1 MVLSLYKT
9 EVAADTD
16 EWDSSDPPSWM
27 AVVTG
32 LNVAI
37 AVSYLACKPPQTL
50 TLSLKTRLL
59 TSVFYILLACLAGTV
74 GTWIMLS
81 DDTRSQF
88 RSLILC
94 GARSWVFLPVIMM
107 FLRESSIG
115 APLVAIVAAA
125 LMAAYWSRLIGL
137 ATHGSAEATQSR
149 YGVEKH
155 LFITQLRFERV
166 SRYTIGAT
174 LCLYAAFFSAVN
186 AELELW
192 TLFLGSAVFLLVSQI
207 TTPQA
212 RVELEATR
220 RQNQSLRAYSSY
232 AWIAGAL
239 CLAFIALSASSGTSD
254 RIWQLRAFHVWRQNL
269 LPPRPVKQPSEDHS
283 SEGYRAIVLWP
294 IQKKEKVIPP
304 PPTSIDPGAHR
315 AARPWIIPFNGPY
328 WYFKT
333 PGESPG
339 PEARITHGDPLK
351 VNVRSTNRVPL
362 LMEAH
367 QNLAV
372 PIDLS
377 CCREIQ
383 VVFKNDTSLGASD
396 VGLLLTDSHAKGKP
410 SQNLGIQYVPLN
422 GIDQPPRDMPPV
434 EETVSFPLPAS
445 GKIRK
450 FDRMTVVL
458 LPDAQHVTAGRKV
471 AVERFIM
478 IPK

>member
-1 MVLSLYKT
+1 MLLNLNKT
-9 EVAADTD
+9 EVATDSD
-16 EWDSSDPPSWM
+16 EWNSDNRPSWM
-27 AVVTG
+27 AVITG

-50 TLSLKTRLL
+50 TLSLRTRLL
-59 TSVFYILLACLAGTV
+59 TSVFYILLACLAGTA

-94 GARSWVFLPVIMM
+94 GARSWVFLPAIMM
-107 FLRESSIG
+107 FLRESSIW

-125 LMAAYWSRLIGL
+125 LMAAYWSRLMGL
-137 ATHGSAEATQSR
+137 ATHRSAEATQPR

-166 SRYTIGAT
+166 SRYSIGAT

-192 TLFLGSAVFLLVSQI
+192 ALFLGSAVFLLVSQI

-212 RVELEATR
+212 RVEPEAN
-220 RQNQSLRAYSSY
+220 RQNQGLRAYSPYS
-232 AWIAGAL
+232 WIAGAL

-283 SEGYRAIVLWP
+283 SEGYRTIVLWP

-315 AARPWIIPFNGPY
+315 AARPWIIPFDGPY

-351 VNVRSTNRVPL
+351 VNVHSTNRAPL

-383 VVFKNDTSLGASD
+383 VVFKNDVSLGASD

-410 SQNLGIQYVPLN
+410 SQNLGIKYVPFN
-422 GIDQPPRDMPPV
+422 GIDQPSGNLSPV

-445 GKIRK
+445 GKIRR
-450 FDRMTVVL
+450 FDRMSVVL
-458 LPDAQHVTAGRKV
+458 LPGTQHATAGRKV
-471 AVERFIM
+471 AVERFVM

>member
-1 MVLSLYKT
+1 MLLSLNQT
-9 EVAADTD
+9 EVATDTD
-16 EWDSSDPPSWM
+16 EWNSDDPPSWM

-50 TLSLKTRLL
+50 TLSLRTRLF
-59 TSVFYILLACLAGTV
+59 TAVFYILLTCLAGTA

-88 RSLILC
+88 RGLILC
-94 GARSWVFLPVIMM
+94 GARSWVFLPAIMM
-107 FLRESSIG
+107 FLREGSIW

-125 LMAAYWSRLIGL
+125 LMATYWSRLG
-137 ATHGSAEATQSR
+137 AMTPRSAEGTQPR
-149 YGVEKH
+149 HDVEKH

-192 TLFLGSAVFLLVSQI
+192 TFFLGSAVFLLVSQI
-207 TTPQA
+207 ATPRA
-212 RVELEATR
+212 PAEHEAKR
-220 RQNQSLRAYSSY
+220 PQNQVLRAYSPYS
-232 AWIAGAL
+232 WIAGAL

-269 LPPRPVKQPSEDHS
+269 LPPRPAKQSSEDHS

-294 IQKKEKVIPP
+294 IQKKEKSIPP
-304 PPTSIDPGAHR
+304 PPTSINPGAHR
-315 AARPWIIPFNGPY
+315 AARPWIIPFDGPY

-339 PEARITHGDPLK
+339 LEARITHGDPLK

-372 PIDLS
+372 PIDLA

-410 SQNLGIQYVPLN
+410 SQSLGIKYVPMN
-422 GIDQPPRDMPPV
+422 SIDQPSGDLSPV
-434 EETVSFPLPAS
+434 EETVSFPIPAT

-458 LPDAQHVTAGRKV
+458 VPDAQHATAGRKV
-471 AVERFIM
+471 AVERFVM

>member
-1 MVLSLYKT
+1 MS
-9 EVAADTD
+9 
-16 EWDSSDPPSWM
+16 
-27 AVVTG
+27 VVTG

-50 TLSLKTRLL
+50 TLSLRTRLF
-59 TSVFYILLACLAGTV
+59 TAVFYILLTCLAGTA

-94 GARSWVFLPVIMM
+94 GARSWVFLPAIMM
-107 FLRESSIG
+107 FLRESSIW

-125 LMAAYWSRLIGL
+125 LMAAYWSRWMSL
-137 ATHGSAEATQSR
+137 ATRRSEATQSR

-155 LFITQLRFERV
+155 AFITQLRFERV

-207 TTPQA
+207 ATPRA
-212 RVELEATR
+212 PAEPEAE
-220 RQNQSLRAYSSY
+220 QPQKQSLHTYSSY
-232 AWIAGAL
+232 SWIAVAL
-239 CLAFIALSASSGTSD
+239 GLAFIALSASSGTSD

-269 LPPRPVKQPSEDHS
+269 LPPRPAKQSSKDHS
-283 SEGYRAIVLWP
+283 SKGYRTIVLWP
-294 IQKKEKVIPP
+294 IQKKEKAIPP
-304 PPTSIDPGAHR
+304 PPTSIDPEAHR
-315 AARPWIIPFNGPY
+315 AARPWIIPFDGPY

-396 VGLLLTDSHAKGKP
+396 VGLLLTDSHVKGKP
-410 SQNLGIQYVPLN
+410 SQNLGIKYVPMN
-422 GIDQPPRDMPPV
+422 GIDQPSGDLSPV
-434 EETVSFPLPAS
+434 EETVSFPLPVT

-450 FDRMTVVL
+450 FDQMTVVL
-458 LPDAQHVTAGRKV
+458 VPDAQHATAGRKV
-471 AVERFIM
+471 AVERFVM

>member
-1 MVLSLYKT
+1 
-9 EVAADTD
+9 
-16 EWDSSDPPSWM
+16 M

-50 TLSLKTRLL
+50 TLSLRTRLFAA
-59 TSVFYILLACLAGTV
+59 VFYILLTCLAGTA

-94 GARSWVFLPVIMM
+94 GARSWVFLPAIMM

-125 LMAAYWSRLIGL
+125 LMAAYWSRLVGL
-137 ATHGSAEATQSR
+137 ATHGSAEATQPR

-155 LFITQLRFERV
+155 AFITQLRFERV

-174 LCLYAAFFSAVN
+174 LCLYAAFFSVVN
-186 AELELW
+186 AELELL
-192 TLFLGSAVFLLVSQI
+192 TIFLGSAVFLLVSQI
-207 TTPQA
+207 ATPRA
-212 RVELEATR
+212 PAEPEAKHP
-220 RQNQSLRAYSSY
+220 QDQGLRAYSSY
-232 AWIAGAL
+232 SPYSWIAAAL

-269 LPPRPVKQPSEDHS
+269 LPPRPAKQPSEDHS
-283 SEGYRAIVLWP
+283 SEGYRTIVLWP

-315 AARPWIIPFNGPY
+315 AARPWIIPFDGPY

-351 VNVRSTNRVPL
+351 VNVRSTNRAPL

-410 SQNLGIQYVPLN
+410 FQNLGIRSVPMN
-422 GIDQPPRDMPPV
+422 GIDPPSGDLSPA

-445 GKIRK
+445 SKIRK
-450 FDRMTVVL
+450 FDRITVVL
-458 LPDAQHVTAGRKV
+458 LPDAQHATAGRKV
-471 AVERFIM
+471 AVERFVM
-478 IPK
+478 IPN